1 MRCRV
6 LNCKENENGYCT
18 CSSYVEIDE
27 DGYCD
32 SMFIPGEPEDDESED
47 DKE

>member
-1 MRCRV
+1 MRCAV

-27 DGYCD
+27 TGSCTE
-32 SMFIPGEPEDDESED
+32 MFILTKENTDDNEINV
-47 DKE
+47 